1 VSPPVAAAPSGPD
14 GPGDPGVALSAL
26 ADAALAQARREAAGA
41 PDARVGVA
49 FALGWQMAE
58 IYRPEPPPAP
68 AAGESG
74 HLPALSDLSVDEWA
88 RVGLDQVQA
97 GITKLRGAIVD
108 AGLTVPD
115 AERFAGRVTGL
126 VGEERDRAIEGFH
139 TRLLATLTAAD
150 FRLGKGYGIG
160 RALADMT
167 RHPADW
173 RTELSPAPV
182 ATLASWLRDLSTALP
197 PHAAHVVASSLEEWG
212 EFAQAQP
219 PTADG
224 SAQSLDV
231 ALLQAQGRLWR
242 SLISGEKRP
251 TEMLEIS
258 DYVAAGESLLQS
270 TARLAKAV
278 LRHHAPVLLTALGLF
293 IVGIALMLITD
304 DAAGIVSGAGVI
316 LTALGIG
323 WKGAGTAAGKALGRV
338 GTPLWESALDL
349 VIRDRITPAR
359 IVARVPATPV
369 GPDEPSLTA
378 VTRAHRRAPA

>member
-1 VSPPVAAAPSGPD
+1 M
-14 GPGDPGVALSAL
+14 

-58 IYRPEPPPAP
+58 IYRPEPPAP
-68 AAGESG
+68 ADPGDAG
-74 HLPALSDLSVDEWA
+74 HLPALADLSVDEWA

-97 GITKLRGAIVD
+97 GITKLCSAIFE

-139 TRLLATLTAAD
+139 VRLLATLTAAD
-150 FRLGKGYGIG
+150 FRLGKAYGIG

-173 RTELSPAPV
+173 RAELSAKRV

-212 EFAQAQP
+212 EFAAQP
-219 PTADG
+219 PQPTQPPPAGGDSDSDSDG
-224 SAQSLDV
+224 DRVPSSLDV

-270 TARLAKAV
+270 TARLAKPI
-278 LRHHAPVLLTALGLF
+278 LRHHAPVLIAAVSLF
-293 IVGIALMLITD
+293 IVGIVLMLVTD

-316 LTALGIG
+316 LTAVGIG
-323 WKGAGTAAGKALGRV
+323 WKGVGTAAGKTLGRL

-349 VIRDRITPAR
+349 VIRNRITPER
-359 IVARVPATPV
+359 IVKRVPPAPA
-369 GPDEPSLTA
+369 GPDEPSLMA
-378 VTRAHRRAPA
+378 VTRAHRRRPA